1 MFVSEPCTHIKCIHG
16 IFYCIYYMSF
26 TRPQRVIFT
35 HACVPVNLFT
45 CRLPYITPS
54 HYVYSI
60 IYIVYI
66 ITNWIQHQQ
75 DDATCPSSGA
85 RCSCI
90 TSSFL
95 LTRFIFIGCDS
106 LFCSLVFSPRID
118 IYLTNQ
124 RKDEL
129 KRAENNQ
136 K

>member
-1 MFVSEPCTHIKCIHG
+1 MHTWYFLLYLLHVIYTSAESNFIYTCMCT
-16 IFYCIYYMSF
+16 YL
-26 TRPQRVIFT
+26 RVG
-35 HACVPVNLFT
+35 
-45 CRLPYITPS
+45 YPS
-54 HYVYSI
+54 HYVYFRI
-60 IYIVYI
+60 LYIVS
-66 ITNWIQHQQ
+66 NWIQHQQ